1 MKQSDIIIEQLNR
14 ISGLKVRRTTAPSD
28 MPRDGVWQSETLC
41 STVFTVPCG
50 NKVYAFEID
59 GYGVAERV
67 TASLAREL
75 ALGMVSKTAV
85 FDEPVRA
92 FLDGVGDIPQGVHLG
107 KADYY
112 VFAMYSKDLAKNVRE
127 YLNAM
132 AYSCDFVADMGDG
145 VTAFCKRL
153 DNDCDYQSA
162 GEFASVL
169 KENLTEEIKG
179 NVKIGV
185 GGVAHGASELPQYY
199 AYAKS
204 ALINGAE
211 YDPKSDIYSYKEYA
225 LIKALSELPEATKEK
240 YVKTVLDRNY
250 RDVTADEELMAA
262 ADAFLQYSL
271 NISEA
276 SRNMYVHRNTLIYR
290 LDKLEKLTGLNIRN
304 FADAVTFRTACLI
317 HKML

>member
-1 MKQSDIIIEQLNR
+1 MKQSDFVIEQLAR
-14 ISGLKVRRTTAPSD
+14 VSGLIVRRTTAPSD
-28 MPRDGVWQSETLC
+28 MPQDGVWQSETLC
-41 STVFTVPCG
+41 STVFTVPSG
-50 NKVYAFEID
+50 NKVYAFEIN
-59 GYGVAERV
+59 GCGEAERV
-67 TASLAREL
+67 TAALAREL
-75 ALGMVSKTAV
+75 ASGMISKSAAV
-85 FDEPVRA
+85 DEPVRA
-92 FLDGVGDIPQGVHLG
+92 FLDGSGDVPQGVHLG
-107 KADYY
+107 KSDYY
-112 VFAMYSKDLAKNVRE
+112 VFALYSKELKKNVRE

-132 AYSCDFVADMGDG
+132 AYSCDFVADMGEG
-145 VTAFCKRL
+145 ITAFCKRL
-153 DNDCDYQSA
+153 DNDSDYQSA
-162 GEFASVL
+162 GEFAAVL
-169 KENLTEEIKG
+169 KENITEEIKG

-204 ALINGAE
+204 ALVNGAE

-225 LIKALSELPEATKEK
+225 LIKALSELSEATKEK

-262 ADAFLQYSL
+262 ADAFLKHSL

-304 FADAVTFRTACLI
+304 FNDAVTFKTACLI